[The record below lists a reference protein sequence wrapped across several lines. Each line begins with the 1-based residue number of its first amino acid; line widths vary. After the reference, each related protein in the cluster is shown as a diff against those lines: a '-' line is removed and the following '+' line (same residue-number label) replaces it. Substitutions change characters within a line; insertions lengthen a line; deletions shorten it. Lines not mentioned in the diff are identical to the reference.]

1 MSRAFIGMVAGIALA
16 FAAYFGGFVA
26 FVLVAILGAAGYAA
40 GAWLDGGGDP
50 RELRDAFERSRR

>member
-26 FVLVAILGAAGYAA
+26 FVLVAVLGAAGYAG
-40 GAWLDGGGDP
+40 GAWLDGGGSTVA
-50 RELRDAFERSRR
+50 LRDMFERNRR